1 MAGETTAGR
10 GEESPE
16 LANLERLEALVRAL
30 LQRFEALRRENSELR
45 ERVARSEARLREL
58 DSEALASRQTRR
70 EAVKRIDELVAQI
83 EQVEADLERRYA
95 DPGSGPGDESESAP
109 GGAPGGPED

>member
-30 LQRFEALRRENSELR
+30 LQRFEALRRENTELR

-83 EQVEADLERRYA
+83 EQVEAELERRYA
-95 DPGSGPGDESESAP
+95 DPGPGGESGSAP

>member
-1 MAGETTAGR
+1 MEGETTLGR
-10 GEESPE
+10 GEETPE
-16 LANLERLEALVRAL
+16 LANLGRLEALVRAL
-30 LQRFEALRRENSELR
+30 LQRFEALRRENTELR
-45 ERVARSEARLREL
+45 ERAARSEARLREL

-83 EQVEADLERRYA
+83 EQVEAELERRYA
-95 DPGSGPGDESESAP
+95 DPGSGGGSASAS

>member
-10 GEESPE
+10 GEETPE
-16 LANLERLEALVRAL
+16 LANLGRLEALVRAL
-30 LQRFEALRRENSELR
+30 LQRFEALRRENTELR

-83 EQVEADLERRYA
+83 EQVEAELERRYA
-95 DPGSGPGDESESAP
+95 DPNPGGESNAAS